1 MSELFIMSM
10 LAPKDFTYEFVLG
23 EKILEKLKGDL
34 KNLTLRK
41 KIPGKNI
48 SSFNTLKDKTKQIF
62 ADVLDKVMIQD
73 DFDLHYELNSL
84 MESSPKEIKSANELN
99 KYLMNKP

>member
-10 LAPKDFTYEFVLG
+10 CAPKDFTYEVVLG
-23 EKILEKLKGDL
+23 EKILDKLKGDL
-34 KNLTLRK
+34 TNLTLRK

-62 ADVLDKVMIQD
+62 ADVFDKVMIED
-73 DFDLHYELNSL
+73 DFDLHYEL
-84 MESSPKEIKSANELN
+84 KS
-99 KYLMNKP
+99 